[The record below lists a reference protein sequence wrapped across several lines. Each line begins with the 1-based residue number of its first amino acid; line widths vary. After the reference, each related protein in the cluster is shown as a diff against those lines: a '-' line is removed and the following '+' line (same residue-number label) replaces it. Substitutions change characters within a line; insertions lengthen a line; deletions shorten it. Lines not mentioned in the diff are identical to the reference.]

1 MWNQTHPEAAQEPN
15 DPCRVPSPTVFAYP
29 AACDVRAQG
38 NRSYEGAAD
47 RWTEGKD
54 DLTAAGSY
62 KYIGGVLLPDG
73 RVVLVPRDAK
83 HVGLYDPSKDQ
94 WTEGKDDRSA
104 AGSAKYYGGVL
115 LPDGRVVLVPLNAK
129 HVGLY
134 DPSKDQWT
142 EGKDDL
148 SAAGSGKYIG
158 GVLLPDGR
166 VVLVPDAAK
175 RVGLYDA
182 GGTRS
187 GAAYTI
193 PPIPD
198 ACNALLLPY
207 YNKL

>member
-1 MWNQTHPEAAQEPN
+1 M
-15 DPCRVPSPTVFAYP
+15 
-29 AACDVRAQG
+29 
-38 NRSYEGAAD
+38 
-47 RWTEGKD
+47 
-54 DLTAAGSY
+54 
-62 KYIGGVLLPDG
+62 LLPVG
-73 RVVLVPRDAK
+73 RVVLVP
-83 HVGLYDPSKDQ
+83 Y
-94 WTEGKDDRSA
+94 
-104 AGSAKYYGGVL
+104 
-115 LPDGRVVLVPLNAK
+115 NAK

-148 SAAGSGKYIG
+148 SAAGNSGKYYG

-166 VVLVPDAAK
+166 VVLVPRDAK

-187 GAAYTI
+187 GGAYTI